1 MNIHK
6 TSIAIERATSLVT
19 LLVGRDDD
27 TEGKY
32 IDDTLFDINRNLCD
46 AAKYLNE
53 PVEMQ
58 VQPETERDIKDILC
72 NARGVINQLRA
83 VATVWD
89 RTFGEKDIDT
99 EEQALCWL
107 TLNLSTEA
115 LELIRKAE
123 NLT

>member
-1 MNIHK
+1 M
-6 TSIAIERATSLVT
+6 S
-19 LLVGRDDD
+19 
-27 TEGKY
+27 
-32 IDDTLFDINRNLCD
+32 
-46 AAKYLNE
+46 
-53 PVEMQ
+53 
-58 VQPETERDIKDILC
+58 PETKCDISDILC

-99 EEQALCWL
+99 EKQALCWL

-123 NLT
+123 SLI